1 MVEEFKYVYLH
12 HPTCSKAQKCL
23 ALLNDKIPQ
32 QFQLIDYTKE
42 PLTEDKLRE
51 LLNMMDQSDL
61 DNAIRDGT
69 FVSKEHTL
77 SVLLADPLRMQ
88 RPILVNQ
95 HLKKAVI
102 ARPIDRMDIIL
113 Q

>member
-1 MVEEFKYVYLH
+1 MVEEFQYVYLH

-23 ALLNDKIPQ
+23 QLLNDKIPQ

-51 LLNMMDQSDL
+51 MLNMMDQSDL
-61 DNAIRDGT
+61 DQVVRDQP

-77 SVLLADPLRMQ
+77 AVLLADPLSMQ

-95 HLKKAVI
+95 QLKKAVV
-102 ARPIDRMDIIL
+102 ARPIERIESIL